1 MIRILFAYIVPFLL
15 PTIVYA
21 AWLWFRARYVE
32 THEGRAPGLEKG
44 WLPLTLFLGAVL
56 VLISLGATALLGGG
70 ATDTHYVPPYLE
82 DGKMIPGHLEPR
94 KPQ

>member
-15 PTIVYA
+15 PTAVYA
-21 AWLWFRARYVE
+21 AWLWYRARYVE
-32 THEGRAPGLEKG
+32 THEGKAPGLEKG
-44 WLPLTLFLGAVL
+44 PWPLTLFMGAVL

-70 ATDTHYVPPYLE
+70 SAKEHYVPPYVE